1 MYHFLPDV
9 FRGNR
14 READGV
20 VARSDSAAA
29 AEEARS
35 ARLREEQEAQRALQE
50 RRRTY
55 ANFMAC
61 TPLGRLLA
69 DYVPVAESV
78 TTGLATTSAESQPS
92 TTSDSRATEA
102 FSSVSKRCAHRA
114 SADAVLAHT
123 KLEVTMYEVLAPLL
137 SRQTAMMTRRALELV
152 PQAAPVAPEPA
163 RGEQVSATFRLVSSP
178 PQKLLITID
187 EVKEAP
193 LPFLLVFVQL
203 RQWHACLTSLFAAL
217 SVEIAARSGSPAT
230 ASARLVRAL
239 QQLSHVLVAITCA
252 TELQATTM
260 RSHLDLLSGTA
271 ASCVASTLQ
280 CLRYVIGASGTEKF
294 SLASENASA
303 AESMPQG
310 EESTN
315 GGGERGDASTPR
327 PMSAEVVE
335 MQGCRLLSLLFY
347 WLHVVHGISTPS
359 LAIEELFLTTSSAR
373 FSAYGASAAHTKQVT
388 SGTSDVEEEEERRCT
403 GLNNAALL
411 HQANVAPSPIPLL
424 MRSLSASD
432 GSGRSRGDNSTGSGS
447 SRPLA
452 TSSDVAGSLVALLL
466 FASKGAVEHAQPS
479 SEMHTVMVEGC
490 AVEEDS
496 DLGLIVVLASRLL
509 RCMLVAGASS
519 PLEEVRKAAGPSL
532 SALSI
537 LLARFIASNQPQWD
551 PRAAAERTG
560 TSPFSNPQSRSAQQ
574 HANADADLSF
584 PTSSVR
590 VFTSPSPSPS
600 PACSRDSSRTL
611 TPPERLKRPTWQLR
625 LLGQLSCGLVL
636 LTTLFEQSAATVLD
650 IMDHSFFFEGLVT
663 SLQVVGSRFTES
675 TPQGT
680 MAVRA
685 SAAWADWVRGV
696 EMVTSASSVCWDWDG
711 GETGVAAKGTTAES
725 MSILLGQALA
735 CQSKLSLTALS
746 SDPYVDEFLHAYLGL
761 LTACRLVRSNPS
773 VLSLL
778 PSQGIPLASNGA
790 VTELSTASVRESRA
804 LGTLDEMELTL
815 LKTFFTAYNA
825 PTRPA
830 AAPTAAIEFST
841 TLSPSPAL
849 HSVKS
854 DAAEACRG
862 SGEVCDSGSLAF
874 PSASCLYGLLLK
886 HALWCLDAHNQLR
899 GQSPRSLSPP
909 QTSPQAP
916 APQQQEDLMPSLLQ
930 FSVAFAMQHEFPD
943 PPASTATSTPQL
955 VAQAP
960 PARTPPSAAS
970 LPSLMASERSQ
981 KNTLSALPLRSS
993 FADIIST
1000 DSSDDPFLLFLVRH
1014 GLFRILLHDGHF
1026 APAFTVVESPAVV
1039 DAADSSG
1046 ERSDD
1051 GEPAERAAAIR
1062 QRSHFVLYLL
1072 SRCLQLSASNGEQ
1085 IAQPLGVQG
1094 GGTCAGPTVSHC
1106 PAYGSS
1112 SGKAALPDDE
1122 QQLVLETVKALMEI
1136 LRAASASALLSCRAV
1151 GRRPRRLWCNCLLAL
1166 LTTAAAVP
1174 SAGAFFSIH
1183 GKQERRTG
1191 IGADP
1196 SAVAGASTTPAA
1208 ATAVCGALVQTGG
1221 VEYLLRA
1228 AAVSADA
1235 STVSAALAM
1244 QAARVLVSDPTAC
1257 VHMATNCSKSL
1268 LLPLLWHPLLRP
1280 DGQRLLEALLCQPL
1294 VGSCPTADMS
1304 VDTRELPH
1312 SAVSSAGKAGSVSAA
1327 TVVGTVPR
1335 HYRRLCE
1342 SVWRALCA
1350 CVNGPAMGACGLEM
1364 PNAITHRI
1372 DGFSAAFADEGARQA
1387 VLSAVLSALEG
1398 AFRALGGL
1406 QPVDA
1411 HGSSGELLPLRTLQ
1425 RALYEASEEGGLHI
1439 YGLLL
1444 HRLAQV
1450 WKGIDGAAVPSQRP
1464 PLNKADVEEVAHSP
1478 PSPVSF
1484 LISTSDAPT
1493 SPDASPT
1500 QVTRAAA
1507 DALAASG
1514 SAREMVRSILIVL
1527 VGMTKA
1533 NPSQRELLYRAT
1545 MGEEAL
1551 VSCIANAWGT
1561 ISSSEAPTIPV
1572 ALCEGDAYGVVRMCS
1587 YLIYESVDAVDA
1599 FFHETNEGVAL
1610 DAAPQ
1615 HHHYRRDE
1623 SWTWSLQNPMLLA
1636 AVLRRFTR
1644 LASLTEIQQAAL
1656 RKLLVSLTRTVE
1668 CCYASLYLAASS
1680 AVHEALMQLLPV
1692 VVLLPEP
1699 AELQVS
1705 SQSKAAAALSR
1716 LDAVLVRLLVLLAR
1730 CHIDARQLKQLLMLV
1745 IHSGHQRSRQAL
1757 VPLVL
1762 QVLSE
1767 AAQQPLNGTLCRAA
1781 CRDPQHF
1788 VALHRDCGLA
1798 GFRAALPD
1806 FPLDGY
1812 SVSLNVRW
1820 ESEAAVRTA
1829 VGQSGGKGTALRQRD
1844 CCGCIFSLRTADRAT
1859 LLAFMVDQRTGRL
1872 FVQYCNQQQQELR
1885 VYLTAPLRPREW
1897 THICVCHRPAAF
1909 LAAAPGCLLT
1919 LFVNG
1924 AEAAAIP
1931 QVAYPVMSRGY
1942 LYVGCLGHEVERLS
1956 VAHAFYGQVSSAYF
1970 FPHVLPSRDR
1980 EVLQAT
1986 AALTDTAAWMSSS
1999 STVTTPPLRP
2009 VSLVPGRH
2017 PGSCASEGASDVA
2030 GAEQWLAGRAAVCV
2044 DTRLSDRGHLYNLS
2058 AVLRGRAGRESRLF
2072 TLEGTLV
2079 CRMQCVIDSM
2089 SVLGALPSV
2098 LMPLCVLLVN
2108 PSFPISSRSFV
2119 AAAQP
2124 GSLTHQEPCPPPFSS
2139 LGAADPAAAAV
2150 RVCRASGT
2158 INDTVLRVLELV
2170 LPLASAEAI
2179 RNEMAEGGLFV
2190 FLGQVLQLLG
2200 PSLDV
2205 VVPAALVQLL
2215 EALAPFPR
2223 LFEDALTNFFL
2234 SADVFVA
2241 APRAVQVAWVNA
2253 QRFFL
2258 SAHPDALPCL
2268 RALGTSMFAAAE
2280 LLRVTAEEL
2289 SKQEAAQDNTLTP
2302 MRTQHV
2308 VTRGFLSSPMS
2319 TSHPISLLA
2328 GNISEGSSSSSLPCF
2343 PPSLPPPPPPPPPT
2357 CSLQD
2362 LEDQWM
2368 AYFEALT
2375 VAPVTLGDAEALQY
2389 LVANLHLTC
2398 PAPSVQV
2405 RLLRRVRRLLVVSTT
2420 PYLVQLLG
2428 RKNYVLSLMPYLT
2441 CTSSEEVRLE
2451 ALLQLL
2457 FTVFRSKRTQ
2467 ELMNPV
2473 LLASKDTVVHVI
2485 EEVSLTWL
2493 KDVLQQFPVSLR
2505 VYLTLRCGLVG
2516 RFDVL
2521 TLPTQY
2527 VPLDES
2533 QTIRFVAVLLPLLM
2547 LMKRSADAKLREYAL
2562 TDMAVLLKS
2571 DAQAWRRV
2579 ITVRGWYV
2587 SVVGVFESS
2596 CEASSAS
2603 VSSAPQD
2610 AREGEKS
2617 SMPSAVSPSPI
2628 SEDPASSEPA
2638 HAHESGLAFSTT
2650 SMILSY
2656 TIYQVLLHET
2666 FAATELEL
2674 MVVYLREQRLHRL
2687 LHQVLCGV
2695 ADRYRS
2701 RLMTSWRGRR
2711 RRGTGGS
2718 EGSGAPPPSTTFG
2731 FVGLGSATAVVNLCH
2746 FLRVVEIVLFYTGF
2760 FLRRKATI
2768 AATAQAA
2775 FSPLAPTKGG
2785 AGGEGFAMHLR
2796 GRIGYTEWEELSLVR
2811 AADDPPRVV
2820 AKDDVYY
2827 AGEVDDP
2834 HGNVRRAVLRN
2845 PDDRWLHLPLAVKS
2859 AELLCS
2865 HSGLLHLGS
2874 NRNTTSYSVGVADS
2888 VVGSGVSGGG
2898 GPGDFLWSVVLG
2910 ASAGTG
2916 AKSPAATR
2924 TSGVSGV
2931 GVRAGGGGATPV
2943 VLRGGMLRLFG
2954 RLFKVLCQMTLRSGT
2969 ALNSVVELTDAFVRH
2984 IDREQRGGGVL
2995 LLRRVVNAEDAREHS
3010 PIAITMT
3017 LIYCVHNLLLRR
3029 LHAAEYGD
3037 TSTRL
3042 SANAALVDRL
3052 KSLVEIFRY
3061 SFAQLPAFASA
3072 PRRGRG
3078 FRSPLSWKSPL
3089 LAAAGWFTRA
3099 AHEDSDEA
3107 GSSVRGSG
3115 TISASSRTTF
3125 LEDLTGEIFTAGVP
3139 TLQWLCD
3146 HQANP
3151 RRTVEAFAEV
3161 ASRVDYNAFAE
3172 RCLLAL
3178 EREQSTDK
3186 ALATKLWSD
3195 QEASFR
3201 RLQELFA
3208 ENSMSRR
3215 LVQDNIRALMAAL
3228 NPPTATDAHGET
3240 DGSTAAVDRGLRGS
3254 TLSVDFTTAAST
3266 SLFLPSAAR
3275 RAAAAARSNMWTRFI
3290 VALRGTVWCI
3300 EAAGLHSTLKY
3311 VKLSSQEQQFLVRR
3325 KLVYDRDGTNCSGK
3339 AMASN
3344 SAPSSLLF
3352 DDLSSVNGASFRT
3365 RTAHVGDE
3373 EGSSGDVSDG
3383 GGGVAFGVDVC
3394 TSPSCVSRLRLR
3406 GGEGVLLQAMDDDDA
3421 GLEEDM
3427 RNFSLD
3433 GRDVSAVM
3441 AASLNDYPLLPEE
3454 LSATSKRIGPAPIS
3468 TLDDLSSAPSL
3479 LSVPCEIPYM
3489 MHCWSGSF
3497 TVRGSEVIVLV
3508 DDVNKAYNQVV
3519 AEEAKAYVLR
3529 PRPFS
3534 FHIGNI
3540 TQIAPARRFRMRRT
3554 ALEIWTRERRSC
3566 FVNFADTATMNA
3578 ALQAVRC
3585 DERSSVM
3592 LAPSFLHDAPW
3603 TAAAALPA
3611 LLHDGTGGVSRRS
3624 AYVLQENPRRE
3635 PLRLRATALWRSLL
3649 LSNFDYLLVL
3659 NVLAGRTLNDMTQ
3672 YPVFPWVL
3680 SDYTSEVLDLDNP
3693 ATFRDLSMPM
3703 GACGGSDRRE
3713 LVRQRYTEMRS
3724 LGDVPSHYLTH
3735 YSSPAITLYFLIRLP
3750 PFTSLAILLQGGHF
3764 DHADRMFHSVQAA
3777 FKAVM
3782 TSTQDVRELIPELYY
3797 LPELCINENRIDF
3810 GRRQDRTPMDDL
3822 QLPPWAHNDPYT
3834 FVYRMREALESA
3846 QVSAHLHEWID
3857 LIFGYKQR
3865 GKDAIAA
3872 LNVFNWHSY
3881 EELDRSREASSVDQ
3895 KLLVDSLDNIG
3906 QTPIQLFRRPHQ
3918 PRLASEW
3925 ADPLPLPTQV
3935 KVMALRWDCAR
3946 VARAAVI
3953 STDRVLVVAGS
3964 GAAASLRMQLNL
3976 IRQSSVVQMASAT
3989 RPAAPPPVATAS
4001 AAAAWQVRRVSA
4013 GGDGGSASPEPES
4026 TATYSSGHVS
4036 ATAAAEPGRTVTALS
4051 VSPILS
4057 RPSPPAKDCVSFDVG
4072 EEYERRLAPI
4082 PAGVIPNNS
4091 PYADGSCTE
4100 ESTALL
4106 CYESDV
4112 FLVLGGLFDNSV
4124 AVRALSGAC
4133 GDLRLLAHRGRVV
4146 FVTRSEDSRYLVTGA
4161 EDTTFAVWS
4170 CQLRPAR
4177 QRLEV
4182 GLLFTIYG
4190 HEDMPSAVDVSST
4203 LDVVATA
4210 AINGALML
4218 HSLSTGGLDR
4228 VIRHPNGAPI
4238 DRVLL
4243 QTTCYVP
4250 NVVFFSHQDEKVYQY
4265 SLNGAAL
4272 RTFSP
4277 PGRVTT
4283 WATTASQ
4290 CLLLA
4295 CEPFAAVDSG
4305 SGAAAP
4311 GRAVDG
4317 DNDAPCILYLHSFFL
4332 EVLKK
4337 VPLGA
4342 EDVVSSVSAHPSCM
4356 QVVVAGTE
4364 SGRLLLLRSVLA

>member
-1 MYHFLPDV
+1 MYHFLSDV

-29 AEEARS
+29 AEEART
-35 ARLREEQEAQRALQE
+35 ARLREEQEAQRVLRE

-78 TTGLATTSAESQPS
+78 TTAPATTSAESQPS
-92 TTSDSRATEA
+92 ATSDTRATDA
-102 FSSVSKRCAHRA
+102 SSSVSKRCVHRE

-123 KLEVTMYEVLAPLL
+123 KLEVTMYEALAPLL
-137 SRQTAMMTRRALELV
+137 SSQTAMMTRRTLELV

-178 PQKLLITID
+178 PQKLLVTIE

-203 RQWHACLTSLFAAL
+203 RQWHACLTSLSAAL

-252 TELQATTM
+252 TELQVTTM
-260 RSHLDLLSGTA
+260 RSHLDLLSGTV

-280 CLRYVIGASGTEKF
+280 CLRYVIGASGTEEF
-294 SLASENASA
+294 SLVSDTASA
-303 AESMPQG
+303 AESMPEG

-315 GGGERGDASTPR
+315 GGGKRDDTSTPR
-327 PMSAEVVE
+327 PASAEVVE
-335 MQGCRLLSLLFY
+335 IQGCRLLSLLFY

-359 LAIEELFLTTSSAR
+359 LAIEELFLTTSTAR
-373 FSAYGASAAHTKQVT
+373 FSAYSASAARAKQAT
-388 SGTSDVEEEEERRCT
+388 AGTSDVEEEERRCT

-411 HQANVAPSPIPLL
+411 QANVVPSPIPLL
-424 MRSLSASD
+424 MRSQTASD
-432 GSGRSRGDNSTGSGS
+432 KSGRSRGDNSTGAGS
-447 SRPLA
+447 SRSLA
-452 TSSDVAGSLVALLL
+452 TSSDVAGSVVALLL
-466 FASKGAVEHAQPS
+466 FASKGVVEHAQPS

-496 DLGLIVVLASRLL
+496 DLGLIVVLTSRLL
-509 RCMLVAGASS
+509 RYMLVAGASS
-519 PLEEVRKAAGPSL
+519 PLEQVRKAAGPSL

-537 LLARFIASNQPQWD
+537 LLARFIASDQPQWD

-560 TSPFSNPQSRSAQQ
+560 ISQSSNPQSRSAQQ

-584 PTSSVR
+584 PTSSAR
-590 VFTSPSPSPS
+590 VFTLPSPSPV
-600 PACSRDSSRTL
+600 CSRGSSRTS
-611 TPPERLKRPTWQLR
+611 TPPERLGRPTWQLR

-650 IMDHSFFFEGLVT
+650 IMDHSFFFDGLVT

-675 TPQGT
+675 TPQGM

-685 SAAWADWVRGV
+685 SAAWAHWVRGV
-696 EMVTSASSVCWDWDG
+696 EMVATASRVCWDRDG
-711 GETGVAAKGTTAES
+711 GETGVAAKGTAAES

-778 PSQGIPLASNGA
+778 PSQGMPLAGNGA
-790 VTELSTASVRESRA
+790 VTELSTAPVREGRA
-804 LGTLDEMELTL
+804 LDTLDEMELTL
-815 LKTFFTAYNA
+815 LKTFFTAYDA

-830 AAPTAAIEFST
+830 AAATAAIEFST

-854 DAAEACRG
+854 DAAAAARL
-862 SGEVCDSGSLAF
+862 SGEVCDTGSLAF
-874 PSASCLYGLLLK
+874 PFASCLYGLLLK
-886 HALWCLDAHNQLR
+886 HAVWCLDAHNQRR
-899 GQSPRSLSPP
+899 GQPPRSPSPP

-916 APQQQEDLMPSLLQ
+916 APQQQQHLVPSLLQ
-930 FSVAFAMQHEFPD
+930 SSVPLAMQHQFPD
-943 PPASTATSTPQL
+943 PPASTATSTPRL

-960 PARTPPSAAS
+960 PTRPPPSATS

-981 KNTLSALPLRSS
+981 KNALSALPLRSS
-993 FADIIST
+993 FADITST
-1000 DSSDDPFLLFLVRH
+1000 GSSADDPFLLFLVRH

-1051 GEPAERAAAIR
+1051 GEPAERAATIR
-1062 QRSHFVLYLL
+1062 QRSHVVLYLL
-1072 SRCLQLSASNGEQ
+1072 SCCLQLRASNGEQ

-1122 QQLVLETVKALMEI
+1122 QQLVLETVKALMTI

-1174 SAGAFFSIH
+1174 GAGAFFTIH
-1183 GKQERRTG
+1183 GKQERRAG

-1228 AAVSADA
+1228 AAVAADA

-1244 QAARVLVSDPTAC
+1244 QAARILVSDPTAC

-1294 VGSCPTADMS
+1294 VGSCPIVNMS
-1304 VDTRELPH
+1304 VDTRELPL
-1312 SAVSSAGKAGSVSAA
+1312 SAVLSAGKAGSVSAA
-1327 TVVGTVPR
+1327 TVVRTVPR

-1342 SVWRALCA
+1342 GVWRALCA
-1350 CVNGPAMGACGLEM
+1350 CVNGPAMGVCGLEM
-1364 PNAITHRI
+1364 PDAITPRI
-1372 DGFSAAFADEGARQA
+1372 DGFSATFADEGVRQA
-1387 VLSAVLSALEG
+1387 VLSALLSALEA

-1450 WKGIDGAAVPSQRP
+1450 WKGIDGAAAPSQRP
-1464 PLNKADVEEVAHSP
+1464 PLNKADVAEVAHSP
-1478 PSPVSF
+1478 PFPVSF
-1484 LISTSDAPT
+1484 LISASDAPS

-1507 DALAASG
+1507 DALATSR
-1514 SAREMVRSILIVL
+1514 SAREMVRLILIVL

-1561 ISSSEAPTIPV
+1561 ISSSGAPTIPV
-1572 ALCEGDAYGVVRMCS
+1572 VLCEGDAYGVVRVCS

-1599 FFHETNEGVAL
+1599 FFHEANEGGAL

-1615 HHHYRRDE
+1615 HHRYRRDE

-1680 AVHEALMQLLPV
+1680 AVHEVLMQLLPV
-1692 VVLLPEP
+1692 VALLPEP

-1705 SQSKAAAALSR
+1705 SHSKAAAALSR

-1781 CRDPQHF
+1781 YRDPKHF
-1788 VALHRDCGLA
+1788 VALHRGCGLA

-1806 FPLDGY
+1806 FPLEGY

-1820 ESEAAVRTA
+1820 ESEAALRNV
-1829 VGQSGGKGTALRQRD
+1829 VGQSSGKGTALRQRD
-1844 CCGCIFSLRTADRAT
+1844 CCDCIFSLRTADRAT
-1859 LLAFMVDQRTGRL
+1859 LLAFMVDQRAGRL
-1872 FVQYCNQQQQELR
+1872 FVQYRNQPQQELR
-1885 VYLTAPLRPREW
+1885 VYLAAPLRPREW

-1909 LAAAPGCLLT
+1909 LAAAPGCQLT

-1970 FPHVLPSRDR
+1970 FPYVLPSRDR

-1986 AALTDTAAWMSSS
+1986 VGLTDTAAWMSSS

-2079 CRMQCVIDSM
+2079 CRTQCVIDSM
-2089 SVLGALPSV
+2089 GVLGALPSV

-2108 PSFPISSRSFV
+2108 PSLPISSRGFV

-2124 GSLTHQEPCPPPFSS
+2124 GSLTHQEPCLPPFSS

-2150 RVCRASGT
+2150 RVRRASDT
-2158 INDTVLRVLELV
+2158 INAAVQRVLELV

-2179 RNEMAEGGLFV
+2179 RNEMAERGLFV

-2223 LFEDALTNFFL
+2223 LFEDALTNLFL
-2234 SADVFVA
+2234 SADVFLA
-2241 APRAVQVAWVNA
+2241 APRAVQLAWVNA

-2268 RALGTSMFAAAE
+2268 RTLGTSMFAAAE
-2280 LLRVTAEEL
+2280 LLRVTAEE
-2289 SKQEAAQDNTLTP
+2289 SSEQEAAQDNTLTP
-2302 MRTQHV
+2302 MHAQHI
-2308 VTRGFLSSPMS
+2308 VTRGLLSSSMS

-2328 GNISEGSSSSSLPCF
+2328 SNVSGASSSSSLSPF
-2343 PPSLPPPPPPPPPT
+2343 SPSLPPPPPPT

-2375 VAPVTLGDAEALQY
+2375 VAPVTLGDAKALQY

-2428 RKNYVLSLMPYLT
+2428 RKNYVLSLLPYLT
-2441 CTSSEEVRLE
+2441 STSSEEVRLE

-2457 FTVFRSKRTQ
+2457 FIVFRSKRTQ

-2485 EEVSLTWL
+2485 EEVSLSWL
-2493 KDVLQQFPVSLR
+2493 KDVLQQFPVSLP

-2533 QTIRFVAVLLPLLM
+2533 HTIRFVAVLLPLLM

-2610 AREGEKS
+2610 ARAGEKS
-2617 SMPSAVSPSPI
+2617 GMPSAVSPSPI
-2628 SEDPASSEPA
+2628 SEVPASSEPA

-2656 TIYQVLLHET
+2656 TIFQVLLHEA

-2711 RRGTGGS
+2711 RRRTGGS

-2731 FVGLGSATAVVNLCH
+2731 FVGLGSTTAVVNLCH

-2760 FLRRKATI
+2760 SLRRKATTV
-2768 AATAQAA
+2768 ATAQPAL
-2775 FSPLAPTKGG
+2775 SPLTPTKGG

-2796 GRIGYTEWEELSLVR
+2796 GRVGYTEWEELALVR
-2811 AADDPPRVV
+2811 AADDPPGVV

-2874 NRNTTSYSVGVADS
+2874 NGNTTSYSVGVADS

-2898 GPGDFLWSVVLG
+2898 GPGDFLWSVMLG

-2916 AKSPAATR
+2916 AKSPAGTR

-2931 GVRAGGGGATPV
+2931 GVSAGGGGATPV

-2969 ALNSVVELTDAFVRH
+2969 ALKSVVELTDAFVRR
-2984 IDREQRGGGVL
+2984 IDREQRGGGFL

-3072 PRRGRG
+3072 PSRGRD
-3078 FRSPLSWKSPL
+3078 FRSPFSWKSPL
-3089 LAAAGWFTRA
+3089 LAAAGWFKRA
-3099 AHEDSDEA
+3099 AHEDSGKA
-3107 GSSVRGSG
+3107 GSTVRGSG
-3115 TISASSRTTF
+3115 TSSAPSSTTF

-3228 NPPTATDAHGET
+3228 NSPTATDADDET
-3240 DGSTAAVDRGLRGS
+3240 DGSTAAVDRGGRGS
-3254 TLSVDFTTAAST
+3254 ALSAGLTTAAST
-3266 SLFLPSAAR
+3266 NLFLPSAAR
-3275 RAAAAARSNMWTRFI
+3275 RATAAARSNMWARFT
-3290 VALRGTVWCI
+3290 VALRGTVWCV
-3300 EAAGLHSTLKY
+3300 EAAGLHSNLKY
-3311 VKLSSQEQQFLVRR
+3311 VKLSSHEQQFLVRR
-3325 KLVYDRDGTNCSGK
+3325 KLVYDRDGTNYSGK

-3344 SAPSSLLF
+3344 SAPSSLLC

-3373 EGSSGDVSDG
+3373 GGSSGNVSDG

-3421 GLEEDM
+3421 GLKEDM

-3497 TVRGSEVIVLV
+3497 TVRGSEVIVLI

-3529 PRPFS
+3529 PRPLS
-3534 FHIGNI
+3534 FHIGHI

-3554 ALEIWTRERRSC
+3554 ALEIWTRDRRSC

-3585 DERSSVM
+3585 DERSSFM
-3592 LAPSFLHDAPW
+3592 LASSFLHDAPG
-3603 TAAAALPA
+3603 TASAALPG
-3611 LLHDGTGGVSRRS
+3611 LLHKGTGGVSRRS

-3635 PLRLRATALWRSLL
+3635 PLRLRATALWRNRL

-3693 ATFRDLSMPM
+3693 ATFRDLSMPI

-3724 LGDVPSHYLTH
+3724 LGDVPSHYFTH

-3750 PFTSLAILLQGGHF
+3750 PFTTLSILLQGGHF

-3782 TSTQDVRELIPELYY
+3782 ASTQDVRELIPELYY

-3846 QVSAHLHEWID
+3846 HVSAHLHEWID

-3881 EELDRSREASSVDQ
+3881 EELDRNREASSVDQ
-3895 KLLVDSLDNIG
+3895 QLLVDSLDNIG

-3918 PRLASEW
+3918 PRLALEW

-3935 KVMALRWDCAR
+3935 KVMALRWGCAR

-3976 IRQSSVVQMASAT
+3976 IRQSSVVQLASAT

-4001 AAAAWQVRRVSA
+4001 AAAAWQVRRVSV
-4013 GGDGGSASPEPES
+4013 GGDGGSAPPEPEP
-4026 TATYSSGHVS
+4026 TATYSSSHVS
-4036 ATAAAEPGRTVTALS
+4036 ATAAAEPGRTVTALP

-4057 RPSPPAKDCVSFDVG
+4057 RPAPPAKDCVSFDVG
-4072 EEYERRLAPI
+4072 EEYERHLAPI
-4082 PAGVIPNNS
+4082 PAGVVPNNS

-4106 CYESDV
+4106 CYESEV

-4124 AVRALSGAC
+4124 AVRALSGAS
-4133 GDLRLLAHRGRVV
+4133 GDLRLRAHRGRVV
-4146 FVTRSEDSRYLVTGA
+4146 FVARSEDSRYLVTGA

-4170 CQLRPAR
+4170 CQFQPAR

-4243 QTTCYVP
+4243 QTTCYLP

-4277 PGRVTT
+4277 SGRVTT

-4305 SGAAAP
+4305 SGASAP
-4311 GRAVDG
+4311 GRALDS
-4317 DNDAPCILYLHSFFL
+4317 DNHVPCILYLHSFFL

-4342 EDVVSSVSAHPSCM
+4342 EDVVSSVSSHPSCL